1 MSTQRITAVIGR
13 DVPDTHSTG
22 WLRNITTALD
32 RIARLSAG
40 AVLPLII
47 LAIWYWATQKQ
58 FVKPIFLPSPL
69 AVLTAFQ
76 RMVVSEGFL
85 RDLLTSLS
93 VVVRGCFWGI
103 LLGLAVGIGAGGSHW
118 VERMINPLLNAL
130 RQVPALAWFPLIAL
144 WIGIGDLAKEVV
156 IAKSVFFPVFL
167 NTLQGIRNVPPQYVE
182 MAQVFGFTRTQ
193 MLRRVVFPAAA
204 PTILV
209 GIRFGAGL
217 AWAMIVA
224 AEMLSGRSGLGFLL
238 EQSQD
243 MLLTDHLFVVIVT
256 IGVVGFVV
264 DLVLRS
270 IEHRL
275 FRWKEDIVRR

>member
-1 MSTQRITAVIGR
+1 
-13 DVPDTHSTG
+13 
-22 WLRNITTALD
+22 
-32 RIARLSAG
+32 
-40 AVLPLII
+40 
-47 LAIWYWATQKQ
+47 
-58 FVKPIFLPSPL
+58 
-69 AVLTAFQ
+69 
-76 RMVVSEGFL
+76 MVVSEGFL

>member
-1 MSTQRITAVIGR
+1 M
-13 DVPDTHSTG
+13 
-22 WLRNITTALD
+22 
-32 RIARLSAG
+32 ARASAG
-40 AVLPLII
+40 AVIPLVI
-47 LAIWYWATQKQ
+47 LAIWYWVTQRQ
-58 FVKPIFLPSPL
+58 FVKPIFLPSPI
-69 AVLTAFQ
+69 AVATAFQ
-76 RMVVSEGFL
+76 KMVVSEGFV

-103 LLGLAVGIGAGGSHW
+103 LLGLTVGIGAGGSLW

-167 NTLQGIRNVPPQYVE
+167 NTLQGIRNVPQQYVE
-182 MAQVFGFTRTQ
+182 MAQVFGFTRGQ
-193 MLRRVVFPAAA
+193 MLRRVIFPGAA

-264 DLVLRS
+264 DLVLRY

-275 FRWKEDIVRR
+275 FRWKEDIARG

>member
-1 MSTQRITAVIGR
+1 
-13 DVPDTHSTG
+13 
-22 WLRNITTALD
+22 
-32 RIARLSAG
+32 
-40 AVLPLII
+40 
-47 LAIWYWATQKQ
+47 
-58 FVKPIFLPSPL
+58 
-69 AVLTAFQ
+69 
-76 RMVVSEGFL
+76 
-85 RDLLTSLS
+85 
-93 VVVRGCFWGI
+93 
-103 LLGLAVGIGAGGSHW
+103 
-118 VERMINPLLNAL
+118 
-130 RQVPALAWFPLIAL
+130 L

-167 NTLQGIRNVPPQYVE
+167 NTLQGIRNVPAQYLE
-182 MAQVFGFTRTQ
+182 MARVFGFTRSQ
-193 MLRRVVFPAAA
+193 MLRRVIFPAAA

-275 FRWKEDIVRR
+275 FRWKEDMVRG